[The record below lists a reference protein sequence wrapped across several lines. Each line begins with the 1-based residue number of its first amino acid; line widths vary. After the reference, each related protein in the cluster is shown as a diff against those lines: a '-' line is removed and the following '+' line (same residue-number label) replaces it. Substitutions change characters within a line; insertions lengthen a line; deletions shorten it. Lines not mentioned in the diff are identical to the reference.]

1 MKTYETAD
9 FIVKVEERVSEE
21 IGPVLTYRVRNKTT
35 NVPEYEDYLLSRT
48 IDIMLEMQTLLD
60 KVRDIYEG
68 DKKDNLLSLVEGVS
82 DEKPVH

>member
-35 NVPEYEDYLLSRT
+35 DVPEYEDYLLSRV
-48 IDIMLEMQTLLD
+48 IDTMMEMQTLLD

-68 DKKDNLLSLVEGVS
+68 SGKLLSIVENS
-82 DEKPVH
+82 DEKPLAYI

>member
-1 MKTYETAD
+1 MKTYETTD

-35 NVPEYEDYLLSRT
+35 NVPEYEDYLLSRV
-48 IDIMLEMQTLLD
+48 IDTMMEMQTLLD

-68 DKKDNLLSLVEGVS
+68 SGKLLSIVENS

>member
-9 FIVKVEERVSEE
+9 FIVKVEEREE
-21 IGPVLTYRVRNKTT
+21 LVGSSRVLTYRVRNKTT
-35 NVPEYEDYLLSRT
+35 NVPEYEDYLLSRV
-48 IDIMLEMQTLLD
+48 IDTMLEMQTLLD

-68 DKKDNLLSLVEGVS
+68 SGKILSIVENS